1 MRLTQSIRL
10 KLVATTLAVTGFVLL
25 YDATVI
31 DSRKSTEA
39 AVAADKA
46 APTAGAK
53 LKFIATAY
61 CKGQTTASGVGVTT
75 GIAAADKRLLPEGS
89 VIEIDGIPGRA
100 DSLADRYRG
109 IYTVMDTGPSVN
121 GRHVDLYLWSCYE
134 ALEFGKRDAIVTILR
149 LGWHPKNSRPE

>member
-1 MRLTQSIRL
+1 MRLTRSIRL

-31 DSRKSTEA
+31 DSRKSADLARTVE
-39 AVAADKA
+39 VA
-46 APTAGAK
+46 PPVPGAR
-53 LKFIATAY
+53 LKFVATAY

-75 GIAAADKRLLPEGS
+75 GIAAADKNLLPEGS

-100 DSLADRYRG
+100 HALPDRYRG
-109 IYTVMDTGPSVN
+109 IYTVMDTGPAVN

-134 ALEFGKRDAIVTILR
+134 ALDFGRRDAIITVLR
-149 LGWHPKNSRPE
+149 LGWHPKNTRIE